1 MARHSLLIVKDNKFS
16 EDIELFFCKL
26 AKGIPCRTA
35 CALTKLNY
43 QTVLTWIREGRKCIA
58 EDRESYSEYE
68 QNTILFSMSYECA
81 CAAYE
86 EKIISLRN
94 SFLSGEK
101 DEEGNPLV
109 DKERAK
115 EIMVELKARHP
126 DEWSESRINKKDE
139 ADNKEEPIVIINDF

>member
-1 MARHSLLIVKDNKFS
+1 MARHSSLIVKEGKFS

-35 CALTKLNY
+35 CALTKLSWG
-43 QTVLTWIREGRKCIA
+43 TVKTWISEGRKLIA
-58 EDRESYSEYE
+58 EDRESYTESEK
-68 QNTILFSMSYECA
+68 NLMLFSSSYECA

-139 ADNKEEPIVIINDF
+139 VDSKEEPIVIINDF